1 MTLNLYKY
9 KKYKFKY
16 NKLLK
21 YGGSSNQQAKLEC
34 LQLSDFWNK
43 ECHYSNTTKRCDIL
57 RYLKDNPNTTL
68 DNINMQERIGSRSQA
83 AIVQKGNIN
92 GTDNNV
98 AVKLIPHTYEFLTSN
113 EAQIAIKLSEQI
125 KLQNNLP
132 FPLVYGYGNS
142 LLELPNDFSSIHDV
156 YRNFCIDY
164 LSGNCIEQQ
173 LKTIDGV
180 SKVLI
185 DGTPPANLPL
195 RYKVSRALCNNINVI
210 ENNSDFIKIN
220 IISPHYNFNLVL
232 NKPIFFKVFYLI
244 SELGL
249 GDLNQI
255 FELTDIVDPSPLII
269 GAECALRKL
278 HQLGYTH
285 GDAHLGNFLLME
297 DNRVVIHDFGR
308 TIGHLRDNKYY
319 RQCVDEDNMF
329 FKKSVEMLLDRMK
342 LIGKTYSCYPK
353 MNDPILNSDITT
365 DIEKEEFITN

>member
-1 MTLNLYKY
+1 
-9 KKYKFKY
+9 
-16 NKLLK
+16 
-21 YGGSSNQQAKLEC
+21 
-34 LQLSDFWNK
+34 LSV
-43 ECHYSNTTKRCDIL
+43 
-57 RYLKDNPNTTL
+57 NPNTTL
-68 DNINMQERIGSRSQA
+68 DNITIIERIGSDSQA
-83 AIVQKGNIN
+83 AIVQKGIIN

-98 AVKLIPHTYEFLTSN
+98 AVKLIPHTYEFLASD
-113 EAQIAIKLSEQI
+113 EAQIAIKLSEQVKI
-125 KLQNNLP
+125 QNDLP
-132 FPLVYGYGNS
+132 FPLVYGYGNQ
-142 LLELPNDFSSIHDV
+142 LLEIPDYFSSIHDV

-185 DGTPPANLPL
+185 DGVPPANLPL
-195 RYKVSRALCNNINVI
+195 RYKLSRALCNNINVI

-232 NKPIFFKVFYLI
+232 NKPIFFKGFYLI
-244 SELGL
+244 SELGI
-249 GDLNQI
+249 GDFNQI
-255 FELTDIVDPSPLII
+255 FEKMDVVDPSPLII

-278 HQLGYTH
+278 HDVGYTH
-285 GDAHLGNFLLME
+285 GDPHLGNFLLME

-353 MNDPILNSDITT
+353 INDPILNSDLTT

>member
-1 MTLNLYKY
+1 MTFNIYKY

-21 YGGSSNQQAKLEC
+21 YGGSSNQQMKFGC

-57 RYLKDNPNTTL
+57 EYLKDNPVTTL
-68 DNINMQERIGSRSQA
+68 DNITFIERIGSDSQA
-83 AIVQKGNIN
+83 AMVHKGIIN
-92 GTDNNV
+92 GTEHKV
-98 AVKLIPHTYEFLTSN
+98 AVKFIPFTYEFLKSD
-113 EAQIAIKLSEQI
+113 EAQIAIRLSEQVKI
-125 KLQNNLP
+125 QNVLP
-132 FPLVYGYGNS
+132 FPLVYGYGEQ
-142 LLELPNDFSSIHDV
+142 LLEIPDNFSSIFDV
-156 YRNFCIDY
+156 YQNFCIDY
-164 LSGNCIEQQ
+164 LSGNCKEQQ
-173 LKTIDGV
+173 LQTIDGV

-185 DGTPPANLPL
+185 DGVPPANRPL
-195 RYKVSRALCNNINVI
+195 RYNLSRALCNNINVI

-232 NKPIFFKVFYLI
+232 NKPILFKGYYLI

-255 FELTDIVDPSPLII
+255 FEFTDIVDPSPLII

-285 GDAHLGNFLLME
+285 GDPHLGNFLLME

-353 MNDPILNSDITT
+353 MNEPILNSDITT
-365 DIEKEEFITN
+365 DIEKEQFITN